1 MGIFQNFRFK
11 RISYKYQFRIIMI
24 FTETIHI
31 KNFFRKSR
39 NFTDIFRLTF
49 FVKVEILRNNRLSH
63 IIMPENHQNIGDERR
78 AVTKYKMTEYGNFG
92 DGKQY
97 KGG

>member
-1 MGIFQNFRFK
+1 
-11 RISYKYQFRIIMI
+11 MI
-24 FTETIHI
+24 FTETIHV
-31 KNFFRKSR
+31 KALFA
-39 NFTDIFRLTF
+39 
-49 FVKVEILRNNRLSH
+49 KVEILRNNRLSH

>member
-1 MGIFQNFRFK
+1 MGIFQNFRLK
-11 RISYKYQFRIIMI
+11 RISYKYYFRIIMI
-24 FTETIHI
+24 FTETIRV
-31 KNFFRKSR
+31 KVLFA
-39 NFTDIFRLTF
+39 
-49 FVKVEILRNNRLSH
+49 KVEILRNNRLSH